1 MNQHEQMMK
10 LALEEAEKA
19 ASAGDVPVGAVIV
32 QNGKVIAAAHNRREQ
47 DHDPTAHAEIL
58 AIRQAAAVLG
68 KRRLNDCTMYVTL
81 EPCPMCAGAMVLA
94 CLGQCYYGASDERQ
108 GCAGS
113 VLSIPQE
120 PAFYHHTPCTG
131 GLLEES
137 CSTLIN
143 HFFAKKRTN
152 L

>member
-1 MNQHEQMMK
+1 MNQHEQMMM

-19 ASAGDVPVGAVIV
+19 ASAGDVPVGAIIV
-32 QNGKVIAAAHNRREQ
+32 QNGIVIAAAHNRREQ

-131 GLLEES
+131 GLLEKS

-143 HFFAKKRTN
+143 RFFAKKRTN